1 MRNEHKRNKIRGERS
16 MPIVEITGPKLPQ
29 DSKDR
34 IAKGITEVIAKE
46 EKAAYNIDTTSITV
60 VIFREIPVTDLYL
73 GTEQLPK
80 VLVKLPKA

>member
-1 MRNEHKRNKIRGERS
+1 MDDEHNRNNVEGERI

-46 EKAAYNIDTTSITV
+46 EKAVYKIDTTSITV

-73 GTEQLPK
+73 GTERLPK
-80 VLVKLPKA
+80 VLEKLPKA